1 MTMRALLPEADARL
15 ARSTRPRRSARAYR
29 PRGAPRTRPPPAR
42 PPSMKATLSLL
53 CTLAD
58 ALAAEGVV
66 IRGALARTAAPKAAP
81 PTSDPTSATP
91 FIARF
96 EIPLTTND
104 GVPFSVGILVPLL
117 RDLYERMGGAT
128 VTDALGIWRDGTGAF
143 CLDTSLTV
151 EVRTSDREGLVT
163 FLDRVRRDLDQD
175 AVALRITRPE
185 FVWIEREEGTP

>member
-1 MTMRALLPEADARL
+1 
-15 ARSTRPRRSARAYR
+15 
-29 PRGAPRTRPPPAR
+29 
-42 PPSMKATLSLL
+42 MKATLSLL

-151 EVRTSDREGLVT
+151 EVWTSDREGLVT